1 MATKNFN
8 FSKTARGSVGA
19 TMSQAQ
25 STILNMLGAAE
36 AQYQLLPLD
45 LIDPSPLQSQFYS
58 VNEEKMDALTD
69 SIRLKGVLQPI
80 VVRTKPNGRFEILAG
95 HCRVEGSRRAGKATI
110 PAMVYIGL
118 DDASAEYIFHVTNLE
133 NGHDL
138 PPSERAKGYAAIA
151 EMLASKGLPNNKST
165 AGVAQETGVD
175 VRTVQRYNRL
185 ASLNQDL
192 LRKVDEGSI
201 SVRAGAQLSYLDKKQ
216 QIKVLREVEKSGA
229 GVSEEQAKA
238 LRRKAEKKEPLPGLR
253 KLDFAPFS
261 RFFEPTATKKEVE
274 ARIVEALAFWEE
286 HHE

>member
-1 MATKNFN
+1 MAAKNFN
-8 FSKTARGSVGA
+8 FSKAARSAVGTATG
-19 TMSQAQ
+19 AQ
-25 STILNMLGAAE
+25 STILNLLGGAE
-36 AQYQLLPLD
+36 AQYQILPLD
-45 LIDPSPLQSQFYS
+45 LLDSSPLQSQFYS

-95 HCRVEGSRRAGKATI
+95 HCRVEGSRRAGKTTI

-151 EMLASKGLPNNKST
+151 ELLTGKGLPNGKST
-165 AGVAQETGVD
+165 AGVAEETGVD

-185 ASLNQDL
+185 VNLNQGL
-192 LRKVDEGSI
+192 LKKVDEGSI

-216 QIKVLREVEKSGA
+216 QAKVLRDIERSNS

-238 LRRKAEKKEPLPGLR
+238 LRRKAAKKEPITQLR

-261 RFFEPTATKKEVE
+261 SFFPPTVTKKEVE
-274 ARIVEALAFWEE
+274 THIIKTLAFWEE
-286 HHE
+286 HQK